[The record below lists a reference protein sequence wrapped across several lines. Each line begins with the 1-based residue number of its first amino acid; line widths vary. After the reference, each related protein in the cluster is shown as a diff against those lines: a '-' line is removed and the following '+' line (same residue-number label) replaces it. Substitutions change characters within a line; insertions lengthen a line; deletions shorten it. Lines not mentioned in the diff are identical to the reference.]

1 VKVTTEK
8 PEPGVATLTVEVP
21 PEELD
26 RARDQAWRR
35 LANRVNIPGFR
46 RGKAPRPLVER
57 QVGAAAIDEE
67 ALRRLLP
74 ERYDAAV
81 DEAQIKPIERPQ
93 FDVVQLEQGQP
104 LIFKAT
110 VALRPTV
117 DLGDYQSIQIEP
129 ETAEVADEQV
139 ARVMDRLREDQAQW
153 VPVEDGGLEQG
164 DMAIADLQIELQ
176 GEGERQSRTT
186 ERKDAE
192 IILGEHGFPQGFD
205 EQMLGARA
213 GETREFPLSWQLPA
227 PQAPPAEGEV
237 SDATGGERESQPA
250 PEPPEPERRTSTFT
264 VHVKDIKRKQLPAL
278 DDEFA
283 KSIGD
288 HGTMADLE
296 RDVRRRLYLEALQGA
311 RAATENK
318 AVEAAVQGAAY
329 EIPARLIEA
338 ETEALVQER
347 RRALEEQRLTL
358 ERYLQLI
365 GRPIEAWREEMRERA
380 TQQLRARLLLDQL
393 AETEQLAATPH
404 EVEQEIER
412 TAEAY
417 GEQAARVRRSLMTD
431 EGRRRISANLRRQKA
446 IARLVEVAGG
456 YPQAR
461 REELE
466 DAGPGTEAEA
476 SDTPAES
483 QAGGQAESQAARADG
498 GGPAA
503 VPAEARGA
511 ASGS

>member
-1 VKVTTEK
+1 MKVTTEK

-21 PEELD
+21 PEDLD
-26 RARDQAWRR
+26 RAVDQAWRR

-81 DEAQIKPIERPQ
+81 DETKITPIERPQ
-93 FDVVQLEQGQP
+93 FDVVQLERGQP

-110 VALRPTV
+110 VAVRPTV
-117 DLGDYQSIQIEP
+117 ELGDYQSIQVEP
-129 ETAEVADEQV
+129 ETVEVTAEQV
-139 ARVMDRLREDQAQW
+139 ERVMDRLREGQAQW
-153 VPVEDGGLEQG
+153 IPVEDGGLEPG
-164 DMAIADLQIELQ
+164 DMAIADLQIELP
-176 GEGERQSRTT
+176 GEGERQARTT
-186 ERKDAE
+186 DRKDAE

-227 PQAPPAEGEV
+227 PPAPAEGE
-237 SDATGGERESQPA
+237 SSGPAEGESQPA
-250 PEPPEPERRTSTFT
+250 PDPERRTSVFT
-264 VHVKDIKRKQLPAL
+264 VQVKDIKRKQVPAL
-278 DDEFA
+278 DDAFA
-283 KSIGD
+283 KSVGD
-288 HGTMADLE
+288 HDTLAALE
-296 RDVRRRLYLEALQGA
+296 RDVRRRLYLEALQAA

-347 RRALEEQRLTL
+347 RRTLEEQRLTL
-358 ERYLQLI
+358 ERYLQLV

-393 AETEQLAATPH
+393 AETEELTATPH

-417 GEQAARVRRSLMTD
+417 GDQAARVRRSLMTD
-431 EGRRRISANLRRQKA
+431 ESRRRIAATLRRQKA
-446 IARLVEVAGG
+446 IGRLVDLAGG
-456 YPQAR
+456 YPQAQLD
-461 REELE
+461 EFE
-466 DAGPGTEAEA
+466 DADSPAEA
-476 SDTPAES
+476 SDRQAEDP
-483 QAGGQAESQAARADG
+483 AGGQVESEAEHAAGEPGEPEEAARG
-498 GGPAA
+498 TTS
-503 VPAEARGA
+503 GA
-511 ASGS
+511 